1 MASAIQVAQVPLEHK
16 WHKGQWN
23 QCITFNCIHV
33 KCITKKENHDFWK
46 IVTLSLVLQSPMS
59 PMQVFILGKTT
70 KKISGMIT
78 NVFSENDGQLHP
90 EDITNIPLV
99 IYATF
104 IQQYIEL
111 RLQPF
116 AYILPLSNSAND
128 SGNVNCKCCYVG
140 NS

>member
-1 MASAIQVAQVPLEHK
+1 
-16 WHKGQWN
+16 
-23 QCITFNCIHV
+23 
-33 KCITKKENHDFWK
+33 
-46 IVTLSLVLQSPMS
+46 
-59 PMQVFILGKTT
+59 MQVFILGKTT

-128 SGNVNCKCCYVG
+128 SGNVNCKCCYVD
-140 NS
+140 NPFVSKLVHII